1 MFYSL
6 LKSSLWGTPLKEKT
20 ELSANEMASLFET
33 AQKQSVIGLVSHALV
48 SNNVTLDDRHAML
61 AMGFLKKIPQNNAK
75 NIVDMVSLSRFMEN
89 SGMPMVVVKGQT
101 LAALYPTPE
110 LRECGDID
118 FFCGASNFV
127 KARQLMA
134 EKLGVKFDDG
144 IPVKHLEFKID
155 GTQYELHR
163 ILSIFSRP
171 KSQRRFNEIME
182 KALLC
187 REKIIINDKPVPIL
201 PATEN
206 LLFQTVHVF
215 YHIYKEG
222 VGLRQLC
229 DMAIFI
235 HRMQDEID
243 FQKLSLWLKEL
254 HLTKVFEAIVSL
266 LVSRLGLKLKDS
278 SPLLKRFNIAS
289 DEEHLPRLSR
299 WIWEDVEEGGNF
311 GVAVRKNRKLTI
323 FRHYVRYAL
332 AAPTEIFYIP
342 FEKFTRRIRGLED

>member
-6 LKSSLWGTPLKEKT
+6 LKSSIWDTPLEEKPMLT
-20 ELSANEMASLFET
+20 TDEMGILFET
-33 AQKQSVIGLVSHALV
+33 AKKQSVIGLIAHALV
-48 SNNVTLDDRHAML
+48 CNNVSLNDRHAML
-61 AMGFLKKIPQNNAK
+61 AMGFLKKIPQKNEK
-75 NIVDMVSLSRFMEN
+75 NIVDLVSLSRFMEN

-101 LAALYPTPE
+101 LAALYPHPE

-118 FFCGASNFV
+118 FFCGSENFAA
-127 KARQLMA
+127 ARSMMA
-134 EKLGVKFDDG
+134 DKLGVKFDDG

-171 KSQRRFNEIME
+171 KSQQRFNEIME
-182 KALLC
+182 NALLH
-187 REKIIINDKPVPIL
+187 REKIIIKDKPVSIL

-229 DMAIFI
+229 DMAVFI
-235 HRMQDEID
+235 HREQDKID

-266 LVSRLGLKLKDS
+266 LVTRLGLKLKET
-278 SPLLKRFNIAS
+278 SPLSKRFKIAA

-311 GVAVRKNRKLTI
+311 GVAVRENRKQTI
-323 FRHYVRYAL
+323 FRHYVRYAFV
-332 AAPTEIFYIP
+332 APTEIFYIP
-342 FEKFTRRIRGLED
+342 FEKFTRRMRGLED